1 MPNFFNNQN
10 NQQGNYGANNYGG
23 NKSGNGGAGYAYS
36 VFKPSTDGLAMFS
49 DDRMLRISYYDS
61 TMKIEIR
68 AKNPDPNAASKYPKA
83 ARPEDETAVV
93 LTQEAVTALSD
104 AIGKYLVP
112 KIEERAE
119 SVASNPDANI
129 KPYSIA
135 LPTST
140 AGNKV
145 IEVSVG
151 YPDIDPVITLHLGIN
166 EERIPANS
174 ISFKTKGCKVLVN
187 YDGGK
192 GDVDFVESMPQFIL
206 FMNALHIFSENAAKA
221 AAHFNKTR
229 ENAHMSDVVDRVAM
243 QMGVPVQ
250 RALNTTGYT
259 PRNAQV
265 SQPNAGQVSYSNANL
280 SDIM

>member
-1 MPNFFNNQN
+1 MANFF

-23 NKSGNGGAGYAYS
+23 NKGNNGASGYAYA

-49 DDRMLRISYYDS
+49 DDRMLRISYYDT

-68 AKNPDPNAASKYPKA
+68 AKNPDPNATSKYPKA
-83 ARPEDETAVV
+83 AKPEDETAVV
-93 LTQEAVTALSD
+93 LTQEAVAALSD

-112 KIEERAE
+112 KIEERSE
-119 SVASNPDANI
+119 SALSDPDANI

-135 LPTST
+135 LPTSA

-145 IEVSVG
+145 IEISVG
-151 YPDIDPVITLHLGIN
+151 YPDINPVITLHLGIN
-166 EERIPANS
+166 EDRIPANS
-174 ISFKTKGCKVLVN
+174 ISFKTKGSKVLVN

-192 GDVDFVESMPQFIL
+192 GDVDFVETMPQFIL
-206 FMNALHIFSENAAKA
+206 FMNALHIFAENAAKA
-221 AAHFNKTR
+221 ACHFNKTR
-229 ENAHMSDVVDRVAM
+229 EAAHMSDVLDRVAM
-243 QMGVPVQ
+243 QMGIPVQ

-265 SQPNAGQVSYSNANL
+265 SQPNPGQVNYSNASL